1 MNILTDEEIATI
13 HKPYG
18 EHSIS
23 GFDHVKAYTRAIET
37 LIAVRI
43 AAKLKDADRYRW
55 LIEQHWVQSEV
66 DWRLI
71 PTQQES
77 TIEQLGEAIDAAM
90 RGKKK

>member
-1 MNILTDEEIATI
+1 MNILTDEEIEELYFSELDNRELSFA
-13 HKPYG
+13 
-18 EHSIS
+18 
-23 GFDHVKAYTRAIET
+23 RAVEAEIMAR
-37 LIAVRI
+37 LAD
-43 AAKLKDADRYRW
+43 KLKDADRYRW

-90 RGKKK
+90 NGETK

>member
-1 MNILTDEEIATI
+1 MNILTDEEIFRCVPEEENMMKFA
-13 HKPYG
+13 
-18 EHSIS
+18 
-23 GFDHVKAYTRAIET
+23 RAIEAE
-37 LIAVRI
+37 IMSRI
-43 AAKLKDADRYRW
+43 ADKLREAERYRW
-55 LIEQHWVQSEV
+55 LIEQHWIQSEV